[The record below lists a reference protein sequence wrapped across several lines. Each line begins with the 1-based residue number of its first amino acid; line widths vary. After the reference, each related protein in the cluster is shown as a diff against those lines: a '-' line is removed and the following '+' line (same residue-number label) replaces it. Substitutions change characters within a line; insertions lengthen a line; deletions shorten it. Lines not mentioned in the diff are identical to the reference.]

1 MSSFLRQ
8 LISLEE
14 PMFSNGLR
22 QLEKST
28 GNSGTDVKLIA
39 DIMEKSHEVMRRLAL
54 DTTDTSGQELYFAL
68 IEAVRSG
75 MAEDILVD
83 TDYVLVKRD
92 NKVISMNMID
102 VVENSHHELSYNN
115 QTVSHGQRSLRGEL
129 LSRYINHA
137 RTDEQTTKNIAK
149 STGLI
154 DQEA

>member
-1 MSSFLRQ
+1 
-8 LISLEE
+8 
-14 PMFSNGLR
+14 MFSNGLR